1 MEEISPGA
9 QRPTKLLHTG
19 DLGRHPPDHTGSLP
33 QPPTSDRAPGAPIA
47 AAAAAACPLAWP
59 GFCLALPPAPPRPGP
74 TVQPD
79 SCPGSANALHAS
91 QLARLLPGGCPA
103 RGSRLR
109 TRLGR
114 PGYWLANAPGF
125 RAGSGCRAQ
134 RGRVAG
140 ENSRQLQLPEPEL
153 QLQPRARPPPS
164 ASACEVNLPP
174 RTPLSMPSGAVG
186 EPERP
191 GREQRAAAG
200 GRGPAPGSRAPGS
213 GFGGKALGQGGDPGA
228 KSQGETMCGRQY
240 NFHWLWKVC
249 GLESKEILS
258 AHCGLGR
265 HWKGF
270 TKIQSAIKVL
280 QLLRKMGFLT
290 EQSYR

>member
-1 MEEISPGA
+1 MPARRAYLSFGWEDFPRRRWEDLSDSLISAEDGGHLSGHLPPPPA
-9 QRPTKLLHTG
+9 PQRGPC
-19 DLGRHPPDHTGSLP
+19 PSLP
-33 QPPTSDRAPGAPIA
+33 HQTERQEPQSLRLLQPHAP
-47 AAAAAACPLAWP
+47 WP
-59 GFCLALPPAPPRPGP
+59 GFCLARPPAPPRPGP

-174 RTPLSMPSGAVG
+174 RTPLSMPSVAVG

-249 GLESKEILS
+249 GLESHMLCAFCLS
-258 AHCGLGR
+258 CLSS
-265 HWKGF
+265 F
-270 TKIQSAIKVL
+270 PP
-280 QLLRKMGFLT
+280 
-290 EQSYR
+290 